1 MRRHRIVRYLALHT
15 NPTCSLT
22 LINVANQSQI
32 LLPSRCGEIGHIPW
46 DEVEMKRHGW
56 RSRDG
61 NHWTQHQTRDE
72 IELLRSG
79 LLLDSKGSRKQ
90 YNPAELDQLALDNTG
105 EPSMQKKVHFG
116 GTTEVEIE
124 IPENTA
130 LTSSISDE
138 SFVCPQDMIP
148 RGESYIEL

>member
-1 MRRHRIVRYLALHT
+1 MSHKSHF
-15 NPTCSLT
+15 
-22 LINVANQSQI
+22 
-32 LLPSRCGEIGHIPW
+32 LLPSRCGKIGHIPW

-61 NHWTQHQTRDE
+61 NHWTQHQRLDE

-79 LLLDSKGSRKQ
+79 LLLDSKGSRKH
-90 YNPAELDQLALDNTG
+90 YNPAELNQLALENTG
-105 EPSMQKKVHFG
+105 EPSQQKKVHFG

-124 IPENTA
+124 IPENKTPLTS

-148 RGESYIEL
+148 SKAYRAESYFEI